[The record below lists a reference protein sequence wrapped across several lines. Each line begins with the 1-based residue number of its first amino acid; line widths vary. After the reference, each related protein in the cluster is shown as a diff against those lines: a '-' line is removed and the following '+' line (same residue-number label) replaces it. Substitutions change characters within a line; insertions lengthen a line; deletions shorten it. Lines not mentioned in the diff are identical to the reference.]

1 MNRLLLSCAFCFI
14 LQVLGANAIF
24 AASAA
29 EDPVSVIL
37 AQNRFATL
45 TLADYNA
52 ELLRLPENLR
62 FDFATSPKRI
72 ATLLNN
78 VLLRKSLAAQARSSG
93 IELPPSAQQQ
103 TPPEADQALA
113 LLYIQRV
120 ENDAGADFDAKADQY
135 ATRARELYLL
145 DRNKYQPRTFDEAKA
160 EIINEI
166 RAKQIKDVRD
176 AKLTA
181 ISNDLTT
188 KVDQPAIDALVE
200 RPTAVAPP
208 R

>member
-1 MNRLLLSCAFCFI
+1 MNRLLLLCALSFI
-14 LQVLGANAIF
+14 LQVTGAS

-29 EDPVSVIL
+29 VAAEDPESVVL
-37 AQNRFATL
+37 AENRFTRL

-52 ELLRLPENLR
+52 ELQRLPDNLR

-78 VLLRKSLAAQARSSG
+78 VLLRKSLAAQARSYG
-93 IELPPSAQQQ
+93 IEPAPSAQPQ

-113 LLYIQRV
+113 LLYIQRI
-120 ENDAGADFDAKADQY
+120 ENDAGAGFDAKADQF
-135 ATRARELYLL
+135 AARARELYLL
-145 DRNKYQPRTFDEAKA
+145 DRNKYQPRTFDEAKP
-160 EIINEI
+160 EILKEI
-166 RAKQIKDVRD
+166 RTKHINDVRD
-176 AKLTA
+176 AKLSA
-181 ISNDLTT
+181 IGNDPST
-188 KVDQPAIDALVE
+188 KVNQPAIDALVH

>member
-1 MNRLLLSCAFCFI
+1 MNRLLLLCTLSFI
-14 LQVLGANAIF
+14 LQVMGGF
-24 AASAA
+24 AFSAAVAA
-29 EDPVSVIL
+29 EDPESVVL
-37 AQNRFATL
+37 AENRFTRL

-52 ELLRLPENLR
+52 ELQRLPDNLR

-93 IELPPSAQQQ
+93 IEPAPPAPPQ

-113 LLYIQRV
+113 LLYIQRI
-120 ENDAGADFDAKADQY
+120 ENDAGAGFDAKADQF
-135 ATRARELYLL
+135 AARARELYLL
-145 DRNKYQPRTFDEAKA
+145 DRNKHGQGTFEEEKA
-160 EIINEI
+160 EIVKEI
-166 RAKQIKDVRD
+166 RTQHIKDVRD

-181 ISNDLTT
+181 ISNDPTT
-188 KVDQPAIDALVE
+188 KINQPAVDALVT
-200 RPTAVAPP
+200 RPPAAAP